1 MQRWAYL
8 FAVVIGHSSFVIG
21 PSAQAAPPLTLNKG
35 DHICIIGNTLA
46 ERMQH
51 DGWLETM
58 LHARFPEHELVI
70 RNLGF
75 SGDEITTRLRSA
87 GFGSPDEWLTRC
99 KADVI
104 FAFFGYNES
113 WAGEA
118 GLPKFKQDLDKWI
131 KHTLSQK
138 YNGKSAPRIVLF
150 SPTGH
155 ETLDEKNLPKGDA
168 TNERLIKYV
177 TAMKETC
184 DLHRLL
190 YVDVSR
196 TLRIK
201 NEVQVRDYS
210 FTNNGI
216 HLDTEHDYIYRE
228 MHDKL
233 FDNEVKF
240 NGDHGRGSIDARVH
254 KAVLDKNFYWFQR
267 YRTVD
272 GYSIYGGR
280 ADLKFTNGQTNREV
294 MQREM
299 EVLDVMTA
307 NRDKKIWA
315 VAQGKEYTVDD
326 SNTPPF
332 IEVITNAPGKGPNGT
347 HLFLGGEEAIS
358 KMRLGK
364 NLKINLFASEE
375 KFPELANPVQMTW
388 DAKGRLWVA
397 VWPTYPHWKPKEP
410 MNDKI
415 LIFEDTDGDGK
426 ADKMTVFADNLHC
439 PTGFELWNG
448 GVIVAQAPDLM
459 FLKDTNGDDKADVRE
474 RILHGLDSADTH
486 HTANSFTFDPAGGL
500 YFQEGTFH
508 HTQVETPWGPPV
520 RNANAG
526 VYRYEPRTHKFEV
539 YIAHHFAN
547 PHGHVF
553 DRWGQD
559 IVVDGTGSQP
569 YHAALFSGHIDFP
582 DAHKTPPQV
591 YQQRTR
597 PCPGIEYCTSRHF
610 PDDWQGNLLVP
621 NVIGDQGI
629 LRYKIEDDGASFKGS
644 ELEPI
649 VLSSD
654 PNFRPSDLKIGPD
667 GAIYFIDWHNPI
679 IGHMQHNLRDPSR
692 DRTHG
697 RIYRITYEGRPLS
710 KSPPIAGES
719 IENLLECLKHPEDR
733 VRYRARQELWGRKSG
748 DVITAV
754 ERWLRTLNK
763 DDADYEHQR
772 LEALWLY
779 QALNV
784 VNRQLLHEVL
794 DSKSYQARAAAVRVT
809 CYWRDR
815 IDGVMDWLHIV
826 VSDNHPRVKL
836 EAVRAASFVK
846 QSNAIEIALR
856 ATQVTHDKFVAFTAD
871 ETIRSLQRFWRKT
884 IENYPDF
891 AGFRTNA
898 GTRFLFHQM
907 PTDQL
912 LKTLPRD
919 KNACMELLK
928 RAGISTPLKQEA
940 WKELSRTNPS
950 WIPLI
955 AAMRDVSNDRDNR
968 DDLVVFELVPFFRDI
983 ESGESLSKE
992 LIELTNPKHKATVR
1006 QAAYLAITA
1015 VDGSV
1020 DRVCN
1025 MVKDNTNSKID
1036 LFRAVPQLANSVLK
1050 RQLCDFIAAVLQIA
1064 ETTPELFEAGLAALA
1079 SVRQMDTHTLRIA
1092 LANIDITNNRR
1103 ASIQSLLRVP
1113 RASWPVDQAPRLIEN
1128 MLAILRKSPP
1138 ADRTKPEA
1146 INAFEFADALTT
1158 LLPADQ
1164 AAKYRKEL
1172 QALGVRVI
1180 RIGTLPERMSYD
1192 KEFVAVQ
1199 AGKPVE
1205 IIFDNIDAMPHN
1217 LVIGQPGSLEE
1228 LGMQAE
1234 ATATDADAPKR
1245 NYVPKSKKI
1254 LLASRLVQ
1262 PNESQ
1267 RLTFNAPKEPGIYPI
1282 VCTYPGHWR
1291 VMHAALYVVP
1301 DLEKYSVSPES
1312 YLAANPLP
1320 VSDPLLK
1327 DRRPRTEWKFEELA
1341 DAVTTMKQGRNYA
1354 NGKQLFQTAS
1364 CSSCHQLEKVG
1375 NNYGP
1380 DLTQLDK
1387 TWGGKEILKDMLAPS
1402 ERINEKF
1409 QSYVFTT
1416 DKGKIIT
1423 GLILEEKDDQVK
1435 IIENP
1440 LSKAEPV
1447 VLRKS
1452 EIESKDKSPTS
1463 LMPKGLL
1470 DKLSKEEILDL
1481 VAYVLSKGNS
1491 ESELF
1496 HKAGHQHGKPK

>member
-1 MQRWAYL
+1 MPRWNYL
-8 FAVVIGHSSFVIG
+8 GALIILHFSFCIPLPVSS
-21 PSAQAAPPLTLNKG
+21 AAPPLELKKG

-99 KADVI
+99 QADVI

-118 GLPKFKQDLDKWI
+118 GLPKFKEDLDKWI

-138 YNGKSAPRIVLF
+138 YNGKSPPRLVLF
-150 SPTGH
+150 GPIFHDPIEESNRERHRPDTKTINTRIELYGNAMGDIAAANQVQYCDLSRFTHAEIRFPNQKYKNFPTINGVH
-155 ETLDEKNLPKGDA
+155 LSASQYYYLAIVICQLLAGESNALFSDA
-168 TNERLIKYV
+168 T
-177 TAMKETC
+177 
-184 DLHRLL
+184 
-190 YVDVSR
+190 
-196 TLRIK
+196 
-201 NEVQVRDYS
+201 VQI
-210 FTNNGI
+210 NQ
-216 HLDTEHDYIYRE
+216 
-228 MHDKL
+228 
-233 FDNEVKF
+233 
-240 NGDHGRGSIDARVH
+240 
-254 KAVLDKNFYWFQR
+254 AVLDKNFYWFHR
-267 YRTVD
+267 YRTTD

-280 ADLKFTNGQTNREV
+280 ADLKFTNGQSNREV

-299 EVLDVMTA
+299 EILDVMTA
-307 NRDKKIWA
+307 NRDKNIWA
-315 VAQGKEYTVDD
+315 VAQGKGYKVDD

-332 IEVITNAPGKGPNGT
+332 IEVITNKPGNGPNGAHT
-347 HLFLGGEEAIS
+347 FLGGEEAVS

-375 KFPELANPVQMTW
+375 RFPELANPVQMTW

-426 ADKMTVFADNLHC
+426 ADKMTSFADHLHC
-439 PTGFELWNG
+439 PTGFEFWNG

-486 HTANSFTFDPAGGL
+486 HTANSFTFDPGGAL

-520 RNANAG
+520 RCVNGG
-526 VYRYEPRTHKFEV
+526 VFRYEPRTHKFEV
-539 YIAHHFAN
+539 YVAHNFAN

-569 YHAALFSGHIDFP
+569 YHAALFSGHVDYP
-582 DAHKTPPQV
+582 DRHRTPPQV
-591 YQQRTR
+591 YKQRTR
-597 PCPGIEYCTSRHF
+597 PCPGIEYCSSQHF
-610 PDDWQGNLLVP
+610 PADWQGNLLVP

-710 KSPPIAGES
+710 KSPPIAGQS
-719 IENLLECLKHPEDR
+719 IEQLLECLKHPEDR
-733 VRYRARQELWGRKSG
+733 VRYRARQELWARKSEV
-748 DVITAV
+748 VISAV
-754 ERWLRTLNK
+754 EQWLQTLNNS
-763 DDADYEHQR
+763 DTDFEHHR

-779 QALNV
+779 QAHNV
-784 VNRQLLHEVL
+784 VNERLLREVL
-794 DSKSYQARAAAVRVT
+794 QSPSYRARSAAVRVL

-815 IDGVMDWLHIV
+815 ISNSASILQQMVRDE
-826 VSDNHPRVKL
+826 HPRVRL
-836 EAVRAASFVK
+836 EAIRAASFFPADVMMP
-846 QSNAIEIALR
+846 IAVAGMVGTSDRFIGHVFLDMMERVQDSRLR
-856 ATQVTHDKFVAFTAD
+856 AMAYDRINELVTQPAIPSELRHSAMNALARVRGRESQTFATLVQFVSD
-871 ETIRSLQRFWRKT
+871 PKH
-884 IENYPDF
+884 
-891 AGFRTNA
+891 RTVA
-898 GTRFLFHQM
+898 
-907 PTDQL
+907 
-912 LKTLPRD
+912 LKAIQKLPR
-919 KNACMELLK
+919 
-928 RAGISTPLKQEA
+928 ST
-940 WKELSRTNPS
+940 W
-950 WIPLI
+950 
-955 AAMRDVSNDRDNR
+955 
-968 DDLVVFELVPFFRDI
+968 
-983 ESGESLSKE
+983 SK
-992 LIELTNPKHKATVR
+992 
-1006 QAAYLAITA
+1006 QAAPSLFEQMLAI
-1015 VDGSV
+1015 V
-1020 DRVCN
+1020 
-1025 MVKDNTNSKID
+1025 
-1036 LFRAVPQLANSVLK
+1036 RAVPPNKRADPANLAVY
-1050 RQLCDFIAAVLQIA
+1050 
-1064 ETTPELFEAGLAALA
+1064 
-1079 SVRQMDTHTLRIA
+1079 
-1092 LANIDITNNRR
+1092 
-1103 ASIQSLLRVP
+1103 
-1113 RASWPVDQAPRLIEN
+1113 
-1128 MLAILRKSPP
+1128 
-1138 ADRTKPEA
+1138 
-1146 INAFEFADALTT
+1146 EFADALTT

-1205 IIFDNIDAMPHN
+1205 IVFDNIDAMPHN

-1245 NYVPKSKKI
+1245 NYVPKSNK
-1254 LLASRLVQ
+1254 LLFASKLIQ
-1262 PNESQ
+1262 PNEMQ
-1267 RLTFNAPKEPGIYPI
+1267 RLTFNAPKEPGVYPI

-1291 VMHAALYVVP
+1291 VMHMALYVVP
-1301 DLEKYSVSPES
+1301 DLEKYSASPES

-1320 VSDPLLK
+1320 VHDPLLK
-1327 DRRPRTEWKFEELA
+1327 DRRPRTEWKFEELV
-1341 DAVTTMKQGRNYA
+1341 DAVATLKQGRDYA
-1354 NGKQLFQTAS
+1354 NGKMLFQTAS
-1364 CSSCHQLEKVG
+1364 CSSCHRLENVG

-1387 TWGGKEILKDMLAPS
+1387 TWGGKEVLKELLAPS

-1416 DKGKIIT
+1416 ATGKIIT
-1423 GLILEEKDDQVK
+1423 GLILEEKDDHVK

-1440 LSKAEPV
+1440 LSKAEPII
-1447 VLRKS
+1447 LKKID
-1452 EIESKDKSPTS
+1452 IESKDKSATS

-1470 DKLSKEEILDL
+1470 DKLSKDEILDL
-1481 VAYVLSKGNS
+1481 IAYVLSKGNA

-1496 HKAGHQHGKPK
+1496 HKAGHQHGKR